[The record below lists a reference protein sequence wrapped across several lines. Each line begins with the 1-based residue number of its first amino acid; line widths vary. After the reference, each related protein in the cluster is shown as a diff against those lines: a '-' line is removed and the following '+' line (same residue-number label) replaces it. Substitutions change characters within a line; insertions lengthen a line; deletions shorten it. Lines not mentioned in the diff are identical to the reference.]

1 MSESEGERVAVKT
14 YVPRYQKEQWREH
27 ATALEMS
34 QSEFVRTMV
43 QAGRSEVVVP
53 GSSTTDST
61 SESPSSPKTVADGA
75 RSTDRSSSQKFDER
89 IKTVLER
96 HGALD
101 WPDLVDALVDDVEGE
116 LDDALERLQAS
127 NEVRY
132 SGREGGY
139 LLTSHE

>member
-1 MSESEGERVAVKT
+1 MSESDAERVAVKT
-14 YVPRYQKEQWREH
+14 YVPRYQKEQWHDH

-43 QAGRSEVVVP
+43 QAGRSEVDVP
-53 GSSTTDST
+53 GTSSTGQTA
-61 SESPSSPKTVADGA
+61 ESPSRVTAADGA
-75 RSTDRSSSQKFDER
+75 GSTDGSSRQEFDER

-96 HGALD
+96 NGALD
-101 WPDLVDALVDDVEGE
+101 WRDLVDALVDDVEGE
-116 LDDALERLQAS
+116 LDAALERLQAE

-132 SGREGGY
+132 SGPKGGY

>member
-1 MSESEGERVAVKT
+1 MSESERVAVKT
-14 YVPRYQKEQWREH
+14 YVPRYQKEQWHEH
-27 ATALEMS
+27 ARALEMS

-43 QAGRSEVVVP
+43 QAGRAEIDVP
-53 GSSTTDST
+53 GWGSSDST
-61 SESPSSPKTVADGA
+61 SNSSSAPRPATDGAGSIDESPS
-75 RSTDRSSSQKFDER
+75 QKFEVR

-101 WPDLVDALVDDVEGE
+101 WQELVDALIDDVEGE
-116 LDDALERLQAS
+116 LDAALEQLQAE

-139 LLTSHE
+139 LLTTDE